1 MERLLRMAKRS
12 CEEDMY
18 PPCVEIE
25 CDSADDTM
33 PAAAR
38 TAKYLCRY
46 LEAQTVR
53 IDDDDRMAGRFRFY
67 ACPVP
72 GNIFQ
77 RSGFACFRQLLTRF
91 YKKTDDNLTC
101 FEWQHSNPDYG
112 KILNGGIR
120 QFLREIAE
128 ARMRYLG
135 QTEHLIY
142 LASMERVCHGILQ
155 WAHRCA
161 AEAGNKAEQTVD
173 PRRKAE
179 LFAMAQRLR
188 HVPEFPARDFAE
200 AVQCVYFC
208 FHFLPDSLGLVD
220 RYLHPFYQQGLDD
233 GSLTRESA
241 GEWLQELFVMVNG
254 FTPPAS
260 GNSDKGGESH
270 FAIGGYLPDHSDGF
284 SDLSRLIL
292 ESMMKLPLYRPQVSF
307 RWTRKTPFE
316 TLRFVLDCERH
327 DRFKRIAVVNDEPRI
342 RTYME
347 FSGLPFE
354 KACRYVMNGC
364 NEPTF
369 EGTIDLTGCKG
380 NIIRAL
386 TDTFANRRS
395 EICEA
400 RSFEEFYAIFKEE
413 LERVLTA
420 IVDRLN
426 EFNIYRSQDV
436 DVLSSIFIDGC
447 IERAEACN
455 RGGSKSV
462 SVSPT
467 LMGYV
472 TLIDSLTVIRQFV
485 FEEKAV
491 SMRELAEILDR
502 DWQGAELLHA
512 RIQKEGRFFGND
524 DEMSNTIAHLLS
536 ESIAEFARGRRD
548 LFGIPIL
555 FGNLAG
561 YNPHHAWFGRLTGAT
576 PDGRHAGEMLHF
588 GSTPIGGHDREGL
601 TAVLASVAKM
611 DPSGVMNGSHVFNL
625 TLDPKLMEDPVFDK
639 TVRLLETYF
648 RMGGLHLQLNYV
660 GREELEE
667 AQREPDKHGNL
678 RVRVSGF
685 SGYFVRL
692 SEGMQNDVIS
702 RTAQE

>member
-1 MERLLRMAKRS
+1 MERLLRMAERS
-12 CEEDMY
+12 CKEDIY
-18 PPCVEIE
+18 PQCVKIE
-25 CDSADDTM
+25 SDPADDTM

-53 IDDDDRMAGRFRFY
+53 IDDDDRMAGRLRFY
-67 ACPVP
+67 DCPVP

-77 RSGFACFRQLLTRF
+77 RTGCSFFHQAVKRF
-91 YKKTDDNLTC
+91 YLKTDDNLTC
-101 FEWQHSNPDYG
+101 FEWQHSNPDHG

-120 QFLREIAE
+120 LFLREIAE
-128 ARMRYLG
+128 ARMKYLG

-142 LASMERVCHGILQ
+142 LAAMERVCHGIIQ
-155 WAHRCA
+155 WAHKCA
-161 AEAGNKAEQTVD
+161 AEARNKAEQTAD
-173 PRRKAE
+173 PIRKNELLAIAE
-179 LFAMAQRLR
+179 RLY
-188 HVPEFPARDFAE
+188 HVPEHPARNFAE

-208 FHFLPDSLGLVD
+208 FHFLPDSLGLAD
-220 RYLHPFYQQGLDD
+220 RYLYPFYEQGLRE
-233 GSLTRESA
+233 GTLTRETA
-241 GEWLQELFVMVNG
+241 KELLQELFVMING

-260 GNSDKGGESH
+260 GNSDRGGESH
-270 FAIGGYLPDHSDGF
+270 FAVGGYLPDHSDGF
-284 SDLSRLIL
+284 TDLSRLIL
-292 ESMMKLPLYRPQVSF
+292 EAMMELPLYRPQVSF
-307 RWTRKTPFE
+307 RWTGKSPFE
-316 TLRFVLDCERH
+316 NLRFVLDCERK

-380 NIIRAL
+380 NLIRAL
-386 TDTFANRRS
+386 TGTFDVRRS
-395 EICEA
+395 EICKAET
-400 RSFEEFYAIFKEE
+400 FDEFYAVFEQE
-413 LERVLTA
+413 LETVLTR
-420 IVDRLN
+420 IIDRVN
-426 EFNIYRSQDV
+426 EFNVYRSRDV

-447 IERAEACN
+447 IERAVSCT

-462 SVSPT
+462 SISPT

-491 SMRELAEILDR
+491 SMRELAEVLDR
-502 DWQGAELLHA
+502 NWQGAEALHS
-512 RIQKEGRFFGND
+512 RIQKEGRFFGNN
-524 DEMSNTIAHLLS
+524 DELSNEIAVRLTD
-536 ESIAEFARGRRD
+536 SIAAFARGRRD
-548 LFGIPIL
+548 MFGTPIL

-561 YNPHHAWFGRLTGAT
+561 YNPHHAWFGKLTGAT
-576 PDGRHAGEMLHF
+576 PDGRFAGDMLHF
-588 GSTPIGGHDREGL
+588 GSTPIGSHDREGL

-611 DPSGVMNGSHVFNL
+611 APSGIMNGSQVFNL
-625 TLDPKLMEDPVFDK
+625 SLDRKLMEDPVFDK

-660 GREELEE
+660 SREELEA
-667 AQREPDKHGNL
+667 AQQEPGKHENL